1 MSDTQIIIAIVA
13 FQTFIILSLGFL
25 NVGYVEGSQQVT
37 TVDSGVEIFNVN
49 FGFNLMTNITAL
61 GAFNV
66 LIFSP
71 LLVGVG
77 YIIAK
82 LIRGGG

>member
-1 MSDTQIIIAIVA
+1 MSDTQILIAIVA
-13 FQTFIILSLGFL
+13 FQTFIVLSLGFL
-25 NVGYVEGSQQVT
+25 NVGYIDGAQEVT
-37 TVDSGVEIFNVN
+37 TVDTDVEVFNIN
-49 FGFNLMTNITAL
+49 FGFNLMNNISAL

-71 LLVGVG
+71 LIVGVG